1 MNQREI
7 DAAAKRLLGK
17 RPSTEEDILASLG
30 MRVTSAEI
38 DAALGVAQAALGL
51 DNLQFSAVCL
61 MRAAAYFG
69 DPPEAGGDP
78 IEAAMRAHLKG
89 DTFTI
94 ARLCTYKALEL
105 ATDALQAIEQE
116 KADLREAGS
125 HPEAE
130 P

>member
-17 RPSTEEDILASLG
+17 RPSTEEDMLASLG

-51 DNLQFSAVCL
+51 DNLQFTVVCL

-69 DPPEAGGDP
+69 DPPEAGSGRSAP
-78 IEAAMRAHLKG
+78 CSSSR
-89 DTFTI
+89 I
-94 ARLCTYKALEL
+94 A
-105 ATDALQAIEQE
+105 QASGF
-116 KADLREAGS
+116 RN
-125 HPEAE
+125 
-130 P
+130 